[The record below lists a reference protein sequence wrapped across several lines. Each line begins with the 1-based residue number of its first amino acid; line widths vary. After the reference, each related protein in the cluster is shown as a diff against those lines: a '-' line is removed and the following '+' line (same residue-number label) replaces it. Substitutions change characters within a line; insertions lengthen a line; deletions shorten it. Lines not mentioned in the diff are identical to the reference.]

1 MTIPSR
7 PATLL
12 MALAA
17 LPLLQLGPVAQ
28 AHDSPVKHTHLAMT
42 NQPRTAM
49 VWYRDLVYDKAF
61 KDPDQVSLDLY
72 VPDPTKEKMPV
83 ALFVHGGGFRSSD
96 KAYYKDLGD
105 KPEWFTQKKG
115 FIFASMNHRL
125 LPDGGYPASF
135 QDVATALKWLSDNIA
150 QYGGDPSQI
159 FLVAHATG
167 LHSAA
172 LVATDES
179 FLRAVGKDLSLIMGL
194 VGIDGAFFDVTKA
207 RSGVVQASLPNADEA
222 MLRKASPLFHVEK
235 GKAIPPMLILYGAQG
250 GDVKD
255 QSERMAA
262 ALRVAGLQGQAMEMA
277 GKDHFTANEHIGTMG
292 DATTLA
298 VDAFLDGLTRK

>member
-1 MTIPSR
+1 MTMR
-7 PATLL
+7 TRLL
-12 MALAA
+12 ALALA
-17 LPLLQLGPVAQ
+17 VTTLASLHLSAAAH

-49 VWYRDLVYDKAF
+49 VWYRDLVYDKSF
-61 KDPDQVSLDLY
+61 RDPDQVSLDLY

-159 FLVAHATG
+159 FLIAHATG

-179 FLRAVGKDLSLIMGL
+179 FLRAVGRDLSLIKGL
-194 VGIDGAFFDVTKA
+194 VGIDGAFFDVTKS
-207 RSGVVQASLPNADEA
+207 RGGVVQASLPNADEA

-262 ALRVAGLQGQAMEMA
+262 ALQAAGVMAKAMEMA
-277 GKDHFTANEHIGTMG
+277 GKDHFTANEHIGTVG
-292 DATTLA
+292 DATTMA

>member
-1 MTIPSR
+1 MTVCTRNVAIAT
-7 PATLL
+7 ATL
-12 MALAA
+12 MLAA
-17 LPLLQLGPVAQ
+17 LSLAPMAY
-28 AHDSPVKHTHLAMT
+28 AHDSAVKHTHLAMT

-49 VWYRDLVYDKAF
+49 VWYRDLVYDKTF

-105 KPEWFTQKKG
+105 KPEWFTQKQG

-150 QYGGDPSQI
+150 QYGGDPAQI
-159 FLVAHATG
+159 FLIAHATG

-179 FLRAVGKDLSLIMGL
+179 FLRTVGMDLSLIRGL
-194 VGIDGAFFDVTKA
+194 IGIDGAFFDVTKA
-207 RSGVVQASLPNADEA
+207 RGGVVQASLPNADEA
-222 MLRKASPLFHVEK
+222 MLRKASPIFHVEK

-250 GDVKD
+250 GEVKD

-262 ALRVAGLQGQAMEMA
+262 ALRAAGIQGQAMEMA
-277 GKDHFTANEHIGTMG
+277 GKDHFTANEHIGTVG

-298 VDAFLDGLTRK
+298 VDAFLDGLTPK